1 VRKYLKT
8 SQDEVD
14 ASTKRFR
21 QVATAVESGLSLEVV
36 EEDPA
41 DNRAL
46 ECAVA
51 AGASYTVSGDIHLLR
66 IEKHRG
72 IVILSPAEFL
82 FLAMM
87 SLR

>member
-14 ASTKRFR
+14 AFTERFR
-21 QVATAVESGLSLEVV
+21 QVATVVESGLTLEVI

-41 DNRAL
+41 HNRVL

-51 AGASYTVSGDIHLLR
+51 ASA
-66 IEKHRG
+66 
-72 IVILSPAEFL
+72 F
-82 FLAMM
+82 
-87 SLR
+87 